1 MKFNLILILCL
12 LATSA
17 PAHSQVPYPI
27 DTRQLVTQSDSNHQS
42 AEILSVYEYSFCEG
56 YTSTLRALNLSQWL
70 PISEVSEE
78 EWNKIALKDRE
89 TALYLVT
96 KSAQIYTDK
105 PGLTA
110 ENKKQLKSASGQGFV
125 DGEAACKEEAKK
137 PFYRVKGY
145 LKSMRMLPHTM
156 VPHFM
161 AATYRY
167 GEKLN
172 MSIYD
177 IQAEIAR
184 FNVTSFVEKLKD
196 EPLFSSK
203 DR

>member
-12 LATSA
+12 LAMSA
-17 PAHSQVPYPI
+17 PAYSQVPYPI
-27 DTRQLVTQSDSNHQS
+27 DTRQLVTQSDSNHQN
-42 AEILSVYEYSFCEG
+42 AEAMALYEYSFCEG
-56 YTSTLRALNLSQWL
+56 YTSTLRDLNMSQWL
-70 PISEVSEE
+70 PVSEVSDE
-78 EWNKIALKDRE
+78 EWNKIAMKDRE

-96 KSAQIYTDK
+96 KSAQTYIDK
-105 PGLTA
+105 PGLSA
-110 ENKKQLKSASGQGFV
+110 ENKKLLKSASGQGFV

-145 LKSMRMLPHTM
+145 LKSMRLLPHTM
-156 VPHFM
+156 VPHYM

-184 FNVTSFVEKLKD
+184 FNVASFVEKLKE

-203 DR
+203 DK